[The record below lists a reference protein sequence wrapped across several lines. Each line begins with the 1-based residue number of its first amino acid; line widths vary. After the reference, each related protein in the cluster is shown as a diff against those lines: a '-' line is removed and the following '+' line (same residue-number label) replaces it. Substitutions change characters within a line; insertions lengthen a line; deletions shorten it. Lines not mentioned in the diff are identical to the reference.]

1 MGETLLVRARIHN
14 RRGAGEG
21 EGAAKWGRHCWSG
34 LGSTTDEGQVRGR
47 GQQSGAMEGLGAV
60 HARGVEGRR

>member
-14 RRGAGEG
+14 RRGAGKG
-21 EGAAKWGRHCWSG
+21 EGTAKWGRHCWSG

-47 GQQSGAMEGLGAV
+47 GQQSGGDTAGQG
-60 HARGVEGRR
+60 